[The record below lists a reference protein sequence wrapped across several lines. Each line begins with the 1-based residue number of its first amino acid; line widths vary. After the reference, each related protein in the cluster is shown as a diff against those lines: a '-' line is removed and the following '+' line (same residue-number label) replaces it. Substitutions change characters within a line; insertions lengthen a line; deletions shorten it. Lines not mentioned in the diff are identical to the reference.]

1 MGSLC
6 SERGS
11 NRMSLYVK
19 GETPSTT
26 LMLMF
31 CTTLAIQN
39 TPFSRK
45 PISISVK
52 IMPNWIGHVKSMGR
66 LLFINGQLIP
76 PTQILMASRKNQNV
90 LWWASFALCGL
101 TTFCSKEL

>member
-1 MGSLC
+1 VKEVVV
-6 SERGS
+6 EREPY
-11 NRMSLYVK
+11 MK

-31 CTTLAIQN
+31 YIIIAIQN

-45 PISISVK
+45 PISIS
-52 IMPNWIGHVKSMGR
+52 INIIPHWIGHVKNIGR

-90 LWWASFALCGL
+90 LWWTSFALCA
-101 TTFCSKEL
+101 